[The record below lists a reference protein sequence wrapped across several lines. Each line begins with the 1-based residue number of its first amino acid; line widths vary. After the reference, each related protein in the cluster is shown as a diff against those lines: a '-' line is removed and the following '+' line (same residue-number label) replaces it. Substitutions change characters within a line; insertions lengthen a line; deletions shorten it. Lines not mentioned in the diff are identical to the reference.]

1 MKKLFCFKQITAGT
15 EGKGFLKKLI
25 ETNVTRKL
33 IPKGMS
39 WFGCMGGLSLLA
51 FLIQLTTGAF
61 LLFYFNPSTK
71 ESAISSVQRVIHTVP
86 YGWLVL
92 RLHSAGSHIMI
103 CMVFSHMLRIF
114 FKEIY
119 RHPRELHWVSGSC
132 LLILTLLMCYTG
144 SMLSVQNIYSNSGAR
159 LLPVYLLH
167 IAATP
172 LAMSLFMGMH
182 FFMIKKTGIHEP
194 L

>member
-1 MKKLFCFKQITAGT
+1 MDINNSEQITAGA
-15 EGKGFLKKLI
+15 EGKGFLKKLV
-25 ETNVTRKL
+25 ETNVTRRL

-51 FLIQLTTGAF
+51 FLIQLGTGVF
-61 LLFYFNPSTK
+61 LLFYFSSSTK
-71 ESAISSVQRVIHTVP
+71 ESSTLSVQRITHTVP

-92 RLHSAGSHIMI
+92 RLHAAGSHIMI
-103 CMVFSHMLRIF
+103 CMVVSHMLRIF

-132 LLILTLLMCYTG
+132 LLILTLIMCYTG
-144 SMLSVQNIYSNSGAR
+144 SLLSVQNSCGSSTTR
-159 LLPVYLLH
+159 LLPVYILH

-182 FFMIKKTGIHEP
+182 FFMIRNTGIHER

>member
-1 MKKLFCFKQITAGT
+1 MSLHNSEQITTGAK
-15 EGKGFLKKLI
+15 GKGFLKTLI

-51 FLIQLTTGAF
+51 FLIQLTTGTF
-61 LLFYFNPSTK
+61 LLFYFSPSTK
-71 ESAISSVQRVIHTVP
+71 ESAISSIQRVIHTVP

-92 RLHSAGSHIMI
+92 RLHAAGSHIMI

-144 SMLSVQNIYSNSGAR
+144 SMLSVQNIYSNSVAR

-182 FFMIKKTGIHEP
+182 FFMVKKTGIHEP

>member
-1 MKKLFCFKQITAGT
+1 MNLNHSEQITTGA
-15 EGKGFLKKLI
+15 ESKGFLKKLI
-25 ETNVTRKL
+25 ETNVTRRL

-61 LLFYFNPSTK
+61 LLFYFSPSTK
-71 ESAISSVQRVIHTVP
+71 ESAISSVQRVTHTVP

-92 RLHSAGSHIMI
+92 RLHAAGSHVMI

-132 LLILTLLMCYTG
+132 LLILTLIMCYTG
-144 SMLSVQNIYSNSGAR
+144 SLLSVQNIYSNSTTR
-159 LLPVYLLH
+159 LLPVYILH

-182 FFMIKKTGIHEP
+182 FFMIRNTGIHE
-194 L
+194 LL